1 MADTPLFDG
10 YEGPLKRGDE
20 FGSGEA
26 LEKINAKGHDFIH
39 IDGPYAEF
47 SCVDCHTGG
56 SQK

>member
-1 MADTPLFDG
+1 MADTPLFG
-10 YEGPLKRGDE
+10 GHEGPLKRGDE

-47 SCVDCHTGG
+47 SCVALH
-56 SQK
+56 